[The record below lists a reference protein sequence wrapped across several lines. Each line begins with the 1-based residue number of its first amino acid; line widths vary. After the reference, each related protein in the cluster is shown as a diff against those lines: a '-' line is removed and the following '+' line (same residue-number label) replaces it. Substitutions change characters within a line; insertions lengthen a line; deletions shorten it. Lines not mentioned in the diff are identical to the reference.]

1 MKKNI
6 VTLGLTLSVACLL
19 NGCFTED
26 PNASNENRG
35 RLIGGL
41 AGIIVADKVS
51 NDDKAPAVGA
61 VVGSYVGGEMGRQ
74 QDQKNRDKAAQLL
87 NSTLA
92 KASSTWTDDDNT
104 EYTFTA
110 SQPYQNNGNT
120 CRPYTLK
127 RQLNGAAST
136 KNGIACLSADKKVWQ
151 LT

>member
-6 VTLGLTLSVACLL
+6 LTLGLTLGVACLL

-41 AGIIVADKVS
+41 TGIIVADKVS

-61 VVGSYVGGEMGRQ
+61 IVGSYVGGEMGRQ
-74 QDQKNRDKAAQLL
+74 QDQKNRDKAA
-87 NSTLA
+87 
-92 KASSTWTDDDNT
+92 STWTDDDST
-104 EYTFTA
+104 EYTFTVN
-110 SQPYQNNGNT
+110 QPYQNNGNT

-136 KNGIACLSADKKVWQ
+136 KNGIACLSADKKVWR